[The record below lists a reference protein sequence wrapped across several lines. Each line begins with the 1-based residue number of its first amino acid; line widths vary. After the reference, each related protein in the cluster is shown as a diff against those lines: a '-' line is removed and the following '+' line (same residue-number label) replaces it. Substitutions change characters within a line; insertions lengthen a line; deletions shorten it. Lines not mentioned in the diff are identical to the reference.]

1 MRGYRVKQMLKHLS
15 IGMRIGLAF
24 SIILILAVGTILVI
38 AQSRLHTTI
47 GTAEDRELKS
57 LFENV
62 NATIAME
69 SHSAEMMS
77 NLVANIPDVNAAMA
91 AGDRDKLNNMLGPA
105 FKVLKKDY
113 GVRQFQFHTPPATSF
128 LRVHKPE
135 KYGDDLSSFRKTVVE
150 ANTNNKPIV
159 GIEKGVAG
167 LGLRGVVPVMHDGK
181 HIGSVEFGLSFG
193 KPFFENFKNLYGV
206 DMALYIHN
214 DDAFKLFAST
224 LDKTA
229 LLSKAQMAS
238 AFAGKPL
245 KIHTYNQSTPVAVYA
260 GVVKD
265 FSGSPIGVLE
275 IMMDRSQY
283 VGALNKSMVF
293 NSIIGIVFVV
303 LGIVVAIILARA
315 IVQPVKKAV
324 AAMNDV
330 AEGEG
335 DLTRRLEAGGSK
347 EVAELA
353 DAFNR
358 FAEKVRVL
366 VTDVAS
372 STGRLATAAEEM
384 SIITDESN
392 KNISR
397 QRSEIDQV
405 ATAMNEMTATVQEV
419 ARSAAEAAT
428 SAKEADTEAS
438 QGKTVVNQAVT
449 SINALAQE
457 VQGAAEVINRLQADS
472 ESIGTVLDVI
482 RGIAEQTN
490 LLALNAAIE
499 AARAGEQGRGFAV
512 VADEVRTL
520 ASRTQQSTQEIHDM
534 IERLQSGARE
544 AVAVMQ
550 GGQSQ
555 AEESVGSADSAGS
568 SLETITNAV
577 ARIYDMNTQIASAAE
592 EQSAV
597 SEEINR
603 NVVNIN
609 DVADQVTQSA
619 QQTAVAGSE
628 LAQLAN
634 DLQVMVSR
642 FKTE

>member
-1 MRGYRVKQMLKHLS
+1 MLKHLS

-24 SIILILAVGTILVI
+24 SIVLILAVGTILVI

-47 GTAEDRELKS
+47 GTAEERELKS

-62 NATIAME
+62 KATIAME

-91 AGDRDKLNNMLGPA
+91 AGDRDKLNSMLGPA

-128 LRVHKPE
+128 FRVHKPE

-150 ANTNNKPIV
+150 TNAKVKPVV

-167 LGLRGVVPVMHDGK
+167 LGLRGVVPVLHDGK

-193 KPFFENFKNLYGV
+193 KPFFDNFKKLYGV
-206 DMALYIHN
+206 DLALYVRN

-224 LDKTA
+224 LAKNK
-229 LLSKAQMAS
+229 LLTPEQMS
-238 AFAGKPL
+238 SVFAGKPL
-245 KIHTYNQSTPVAVYA
+245 KIHTVNQSTPVAVYG
-260 GVVKD
+260 GVVSD
-265 FSGSPIGVLE
+265 FSGTPIGVLE
-275 IMMDRSQY
+275 IVMDRSQY
-283 VGALNKSMVF
+283 VDALNKSMTF
-293 NSIIGIVFVV
+293 NSIIGVIFVV
-303 LGIVVAIILARA
+303 LGIVVAAILARA
-315 IVQPVKKAV
+315 IVQPLKKAV

-335 DLTRRLEAGGSK
+335 DLTRRLETGGSK
-347 EVAELA
+347 EVAALA

-366 VTDVAS
+366 VIDVAS

-384 SIITDESN
+384 SIITSESN
-392 KNISR
+392 NNIAR

-419 ARSAAEAAT
+419 ARSAAEAAA
-428 SAKEADTEAS
+428 SAKEADNEAT
-438 QGKTVVNQAVT
+438 QGKTVVSQAVT

-472 ESIGTVLDVI
+472 VSIGTVLDVI
-482 RGIAEQTN
+482 RDIAEQTN

-520 ASRTQQSTQEIHDM
+520 ASRTQQSTQEIQDM
-534 IERLQSGARE
+534 IERLQGGSRE

-550 GGQSQ
+550 SGQTQ
-555 AEESVGSADSAGS
+555 AGDSVQSADSAGS

-619 QQTAVAGSE
+619 QQTATAGSE
-628 LAQLAN
+628 LAQLASE
-634 DLQVMVSR
+634 LQVMVSR